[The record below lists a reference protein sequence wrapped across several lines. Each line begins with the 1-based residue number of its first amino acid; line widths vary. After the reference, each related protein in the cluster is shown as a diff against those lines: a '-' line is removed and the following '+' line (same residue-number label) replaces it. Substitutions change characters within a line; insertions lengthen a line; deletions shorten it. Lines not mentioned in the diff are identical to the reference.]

1 MLGGVVLARI
11 KGEETTL
18 GLIIN
23 SRCYLSL
30 SHSFAHYEYETE
42 HSSHTIAN
50 GVPLSMRL
58 LSLLLINMGKGKY
71 DRGDRMDDHH
81 LH

>member
-1 MLGGVVLARI
+1 VLGGVVLAKI
-11 KGEETTL
+11 KGEEL
-18 GLIIN
+18 PWGL
-23 SRCYLSL
+23 SSTVGVPCL

-58 LSLLLINMGKGKY
+58 LSLLLINV
-71 DRGDRMDDHH
+71 RERNV
-81 LH
+81 